1 MQRDVEQTR
10 TRQCSRALSRAARR
24 SPHLAHLFLL
34 EDTLTSERSASL
46 LVICLPTQ
54 VRPNKSY
61 WPLTFVRVQSCFIGL
76 RGSKRNLRKLR
87 GGTEESKLRGGT
99 IPHQSRCLEFHKT
112 SLSPLRV
119 SDLILET
126 LQCTIPDCR
135 NCQGCR
141 ALSGL
146 SGSVG
151 LCRPVGLSACRPL
164 SACLDSS

>member
-1 MQRDVEQTR
+1 MSVTSEHAERRSAMQRDVEQTR

-76 RGSKRNLRKLR
+76 RGSKRNLGWTPAAFWNNSSRVPLNSSLNFETAREPTRKYRSLHSALLLQSPQLLASQLSYSSKTPLV
-87 GGTEESKLRGGT
+87 TETRW
-99 IPHQSRCLEFHKT
+99 F
-112 SLSPLRV
+112 
-119 SDLILET
+119 
-126 LQCTIPDCR
+126 
-135 NCQGCR
+135 
-141 ALSGL
+141 
-146 SGSVG
+146 
-151 LCRPVGLSACRPL
+151 
-164 SACLDSS
+164 